1 MHFGKQFKEYR
12 EEYLRMKQLEAAYEL
27 KIDPAALSNYER
39 SERGFPNDL
48 LPVVKETFSIPDDY
62 FLAMILGTPLKAVRD
77 SNISQPVKAA
87 EVQEKYMDSF
97 IDQHRQLFEESP
109 ELREFVAIISQMT
122 KKDRRNYLNS
132 NKALLSLFL
141 KYVKE
146 QDTD

>member
-77 SNISQPVKAA
+77 PNISQPVKAA

-97 IDQHRQLFEESP
+97 IDRHRQLFEESP

-122 KKDRRNYLNS
+122 QKDRRNYLNS

-146 QDTD
+146 QDTE